1 MPNVHKSL
9 RIEEETAAAVTA
21 LKSEGESE
29 AAAYNRVLKAGLTAL
44 EEGAGPAEATAQD
57 APRQPTEASSSEL
70 IKAKDETIALLKE
83 ELADAKK
90 QLATTSNQLSHQQRL
105 TDQEQQLRLL
115 TGKKPSFFSRLFAG
129 KKAAEPAPAD
139 AAEVVSVY
147 EEVGERD

>member
-1 MPNVHKSL
+1 MATKKISL
-9 RIEEETAAAVTA
+9 RIEEELLEQAVSA
-21 LKSEGESE
+21 KAEGESNS
-29 AAAYNRVLKAGLTAL
+29 AAICRAIKTGLEAL